1 MVEHSLTRSNRT
13 AAAERDGQPSAKT
26 YHLAVLSGDGIGPEV
41 MDVALEVLDC
51 VAQKISGLSLH
62 FTEHQA
68 GAEHFRRTGVVF
80 PDSVLDD
87 CRAADAVLLSAIG
100 LPDVRRADGTEVQP
114 EMMIGLRR
122 ALGLYAAA
130 RPVKLYPGVN
140 SPLANVPSGIDF
152 VIVREN
158 LEGLFASFDAGTVVN
173 DQVATDT
180 LVVTRDG
187 TRKAVEYAFRLADR
201 RRGRPIDGRKRVTC
215 VDKANVF
222 RSYAFFRKVFFDVA
236 AEYPH
241 IDAEAAYVDAVSMY
255 MVQDPSAFDVLVME
269 NQFGDILSDL
279 GAGIVGGLG
288 LAPSAEIGAHH
299 ALFQPSH
306 GSAPKIAGKN
316 IANPVAMVLSAAM
329 MLDWLGE
336 RHGDP
341 RATAAADLIEIGVE
355 SMLLDGSVR
364 TPDMRGVATTTDVGK
379 SIIKSISGLVQVPN
393 RCVPRLA
400 NRPHFQVESGGAS

>member
-1 MVEHSLTRSNRT
+1 MAEHSLTRSSRT
-13 AAAERDGQPSAKT
+13 AALEHDGHSTAKT
-26 YHLAVLSGDGIGPEV
+26 YRIAVLSGDGIGPEV
-41 MDVALEVLDC
+41 MEIALQVLDY
-51 VAQKISGLSLH
+51 VAHKISGLNLQ

-68 GAEHFRRTGVVF
+68 GAEHYRRTGVVF
-80 PDSVLDD
+80 PKSVLED

-130 RPVKLYPGVN
+130 RPVKLYPGVS
-140 SPLANVPSGIDF
+140 SPLANVRNGIDF

-158 LEGLFASFDAGTVVN
+158 LEGLFASFDGGAVVN
-173 DQVATDT
+173 DQLATDT
-180 LVVTRDG
+180 LVVTREG
-187 TRKAVEYAFRLADR
+187 TRKAVEYAFRLAER
-201 RRGRPIDGRKRVTC
+201 RRGRPMDGRKLVTC

-222 RSYAFFRKVFFDVA
+222 RSFAFFRKVFFDVA

-255 MVQDPSAFDVLVME
+255 MVQDPSAFDVMVME

-279 GAGIVGGLG
+279 GAGIAGGLG
-288 LAPSAEIGAHH
+288 LAPSAEIGANH

-316 IANPVAMVLSAAM
+316 IANPIAMVLSAAM
-329 MLDWLGE
+329 MLHWLAE
-336 RHGDP
+336 RNRDP
-341 RATAAADLIEIGVE
+341 RAAEAANLIETGVE
-355 SMLLDGSVR
+355 NMLLDGKIR
-364 TPDMRGVATTTDVGK
+364 TPDMGGVATTTDVGER
-379 SIIKSISGLVQVPN
+379 IIKSIGGL
-393 RCVPRLA
+393 A
-400 NRPHFQVESGGAS
+400 